1 MISDSFGR
9 AWRVG
14 TVDVAVGVAGLDPIK
29 DERGLKDR
37 HGYELKAAVAAVAD
51 ELASA
56 AELVMGKRDGVP
68 VVIVRG
74 YDIQI
79 NGGRIG
85 AGALTPRGGRSFSLG
100 WKNNMDNFTVA
111 IVGGTGNLG
120 SALALRLGAPGVK
133 IIIGSRDAEKA
144 KKAVETLR
152 PSLRAGEMI
161 GMTNQAAVK
170 DANFVVIAVPYE
182 GQAQMVQDLKGQ
194 VAGKIIID
202 TVVPLNKVKPFV
214 PAAGSALQEAQQI
227 LGDEAPVIGA
237 LHNISAVDLGDVDS
251 PLGDVLVCGDNG
263 EAKQKVMEII
273 QRIGATAYDAG
284 PASNAYVIEGLT
296 GVIIALNRKY
306 KSKHGSI
313 KVTGIS
319 GQSGH

>member
-1 MISDSFGR
+1 
-9 AWRVG
+9 
-14 TVDVAVGVAGLDPIK
+14 
-29 DERGLKDR
+29 
-37 HGYELKAAVAAVAD
+37 
-51 ELASA
+51 
-56 AELVMGKRDGVP
+56 
-68 VVIVRG
+68 
-74 YDIQI
+74 
-79 NGGRIG
+79 
-85 AGALTPRGGRSFSLG
+85 
-100 WKNNMDNFTVA
+100 MDNLSVA

-144 KKAVETLR
+144 KKAVETLK
-152 PSLRAGEMI
+152 PNLRAGEMV
-161 GMTNQAAVK
+161 GMTNQEAVK

-182 GQAQMVQDLKGQ
+182 GQAQMIQDLKGQ

-251 PLGDVLVCGDNG
+251 SLGDVLVVGDNA
-263 EAKQKVMEII
+263 EAKNKVMEII
-273 QRIGATAYDAG
+273 TRIGARAFDGG
-284 PASNAYVIEGLT
+284 PASNAYVVEGLT

-313 KVTGIS
+313 KITGI
-319 GQSGH
+319 GEDKH